1 MYPRR
6 QKEKDLALNAAVE
19 NETYFSPAKK
29 EFIGWQQGDEIHHKN
44 PIDMTVPLTFG
55 LENRNDKHKIIQDF
69 ANLGVYLGNN
79 ENNLEA
85 VSPRVHKAIHRKL
98 RDLGLEFGPKKVRE
112 SDSRWPQAQSF
123 LNKIAEMPYE
133 QRKKIIPEYINI
145 MIQGANEA
153 TSDVIRY
160 KDFHNKS
167 PEIVAYAR
175 SLQPKLSNPADEE
188 VSDAANKFLSKE
200 LDKLIGLIRQES
212 GKDSRVASDD
222 KKTVIVNTQGA
233 PAIIG
238 KAMNGNGNGKN

>member
-1 MYPRR
+1 MNLRR
-6 QKEKDLALNAAVE
+6 QKEKDLALSSALEA
-19 NETYFSPAKK
+19 ETYFSPAKK
-29 EFIGWQQGDEIHHKN
+29 KFIGWQQGDEIHHKN

-55 LENRNDKHKIIQDF
+55 FEDRNDKHKIIQDF
-69 ANLGVYLGNN
+69 ADLGVYLGNN

-112 SDSRWPQAQSF
+112 SDPRWPQAQLF

-133 QRKKIIPEYINI
+133 ERKKIIPEYINI

-160 KDFHNKS
+160 KDFHDEG
-167 PEIVAYAR
+167 PETLAYAR
-175 SLQPKLSNPADEE
+175 SLQPKSINPANEE
-188 VSDAANKFLSKE
+188 VSDAANTFLSKE
-200 LDKLIGLIRQES
+200 LDKFINLIRQES
-212 GKDSRVASDD
+212 ERDSRIDSDNT
-222 KKTVIVNTQGA
+222 KTVVVNTGGA

-238 KAMNGNGNGKN
+238 KAMNGNGKH